1 MSSRPSTPSRVW
13 PPASRRS
20 RSRAPSTQSVGSKPR
35 SVSSLP
41 TRSAN
46 THWQTKM
53 VLASTQAPTKSAF
66 TRSSMRSATR
76 STNYSVAPSAT
87 PNLSDPEFKT
97 FVPRSSKSRSVK
109 SRTSTNTVP
118 GRTKHWDPAT
128 RSATRTWTPVSRNS
142 MVGIQEE
149 EDKSSCCCI
158 FWILVAVALVLL
170 VILGLCGVFDS
181 KPTEDAE
188 KKINTSQSNDLVT
201 RPTKVVDPVKIVAK
215 PTPARKP
222 NTARLQPQ
230 ATRVNS
236 SYWKRKPARKAPTPT
251 RPKHRVVRKRKP
263 APKKAAPK
271 KYRPSRSTW
280 GSSSYS
286 GSYGSASPTWYRS
299 GSPSTG
305 VKAAWGID
313 PDVHMRRMNPGMNVR
328 HWSEPSKI

>member
-201 RPTKVVDPVKIVAK
+201 RPTKVVEPVKVQRK
-215 PTPARKP
+215 PTVKIPVRKP
-222 NTARLQPQ
+222 NKARLQPQ
-230 ATRVNS
+230 RIPPTPTRRPKYKVVR
-236 SYWKRKPARKAPTPT
+236 KKPARK
-251 RPKHRVVRKRKP
+251 KP
-263 APKKAAPK
+263 APKP
-271 KYRPSRSTW
+271 YRPSRST
-280 GSSSYS
+280 GSSSSYS
-286 GSYGSASPTWYRS
+286 GSYWSTSPTWHRS

-305 VKAAWGID
+305 VRAKWGID

>member
-1 MSSRPSTPSRVW
+1 MG
-13 PPASRRS
+13 
-20 RSRAPSTQSVGSKPR
+20 SV
-35 SVSSLP
+35 
-41 TRSAN
+41 T
-46 THWQTKM
+46 
-53 VLASTQAPTKSAF
+53 
-66 TRSSMRSATR
+66 
-76 STNYSVAPSAT
+76 PSAT

-109 SRTSTNTVP
+109 SRTSINTVP

-128 RSATRTWTPVSRNS
+128 RSGTRTWTLGVSRTYNS
-142 MVGIQEE
+142 MVYVQEAEE
-149 EDKSSCCCI
+149 EENKSSCCCI

-188 KKINTSQSNDLVT
+188 KKINTNQSNDLVT

-236 SYWKRKPARKAPTPT
+236 SYWKRKPVRKATTPT
-251 RPKHRVVRKRKP
+251 RRPKYKVVRKKPARKKP
-263 APKKAAPK
+263 APKSN
-271 KYRPSRSTW
+271 RPSRST
-280 GSSSYS
+280 GSSSSYS
-286 GSYGSASPTWYRS
+286 GSYWSTSPTWHRS

-305 VKAAWGID
+305 VRAKWGID